1 MTKVSTALT
10 TKNLKLIPSPD
21 FKDCGSPDFKDRE
34 KQKLFGVG
42 CFQVLKFVAQE
53 LNWRIS
59 NDFHVGFLLEW
70 YQSSPARAEI
80 QP

>member
-21 FKDCGSPDFKDRE
+21 FKDCE
-34 KQKLFGVG
+34 TQKLFGVG
-42 CFQVLKFVAQE
+42 CLQVLKFVAQE

-59 NDFHVGFLLEW
+59 NDFHVGFLLE
-70 YQSSPARAEI
+70 QFKSSPARAEI